1 MSRHD
6 DAPGIPSGPELPEVP
21 HRATAQPKTGGWH
34 PVDWLCELVGT
45 FILLYAVF
53 VAIAA
58 LAGPSSFLGEGVPF
72 VLRLVLIGL
81 VVGLVAAAVAMSPI
95 GRRSGAH
102 LNPAVT
108 IGFWAHGETHW
119 HDLIGYVSA
128 QFVGAILASL
138 AFAATPGPLAASI
151 RYAQTEPLV
160 NDWAAAGVELV
171 LTCALVLTIFFMLS
185 SRRTCRWTP
194 AAVTLTLIV
203 LILVGA
209 SLTGPSLNPARSVG
223 PGVVTWSFT
232 SLWPY
237 VAGPTLGALL
247 AAAIFPALT
256 AGRKLVTAK
265 LFHDPK
271 YPCVHTNRWHQAE
284 PPDAR

>member
-1 MSRHD
+1 M
-6 DAPGIPSGPELPEVP
+6 
-21 HRATAQPKTGGWH
+21 
-34 PVDWLCELVGT
+34 GT
-45 FILLYAVF
+45 FVLLYAVF
-53 VAIAA
+53 LAIAA
-58 LAGPSSFLGEGVPF
+58 LAGPLSPLSDAVPSA
-72 VLRLVLIGL
+72 LRLVLIGL
-81 VVGLVAAAVAMSPI
+81 VVGSVTAAVAVSPL

-119 HDLIGYVSA
+119 HDLLGYVAA
-128 QFVGAILASL
+128 QFAGAALASA
-138 AFAATPGPLAASI
+138 AFAITPGPLAASI
-151 RYAQTEPLV
+151 RYAQTQPLV
-160 NDWAAAGVELV
+160 DDWVAAGVELL

-194 AAVTLTLIV
+194 AAVTLVLIV
-203 LILVGA
+203 LILIGA

-237 VAGPTLGALL
+237 VAGPIVGALL
-247 AAAIFPALT
+247 AAAIFPVLT
-256 AGRKLVTAK
+256 AGRNLVTAK

-271 YPCVHTNRWHQAE
+271 YPCVHTNRWHSAE
-284 PPDAR
+284 PSDTR